1 MEAIEM
7 TLGEID
13 VNEYGSQQLT
23 ATTEVVHLV
32 TPTELVWCREVKVD
46 SATILTANES
56 KNAIEFDPN
65 DANIPLEGEWV
76 TLDTATGE
84 AALAD
89 SGEFAYLV
97 YAGRGRLDVPG
108 STGVTVLSGPNYVAE
123 TTNYVSGTENA
134 AFGVHL
140 YVVAAGGTN
149 SLSTAMPAG
158 GIPVA
163 RFEGYVS
170 RRGTQY
176 IRFRS
181 H

>member
-1 MEAIEM
+1 MAGP
-7 TLGEID
+7 LGEID

-32 TPTELVWCREVKVD
+32 TPTELVWLREAKVD
-46 SATILTANES
+46 STTILSANET
-56 KNAIEFDPN
+56 KGAIDYDPN

-76 TLDTATGE
+76 TFDTATGE
-84 AALAD
+84 AALAA
-89 SGEFAYLV
+89 SGDFAYLV
-97 YAGRGRLDVPG
+97 FAGRGRLDVPG
-108 STGVTVLSGPNYVAE
+108 SAGVTVLSGPNYVAE
-123 TTNYVSGTENA
+123 TTNYVSGTENS
-134 AFGVHL
+134 AFGAHL

-149 SLSTAMPAG
+149 SLTAADPGG
-158 GIPVA
+158 GIPVG

>member
-1 MEAIEM
+1 MEAIKM

-23 ATTEVVHLV
+23 PTTEVVHLV
-32 TPTELVWCREVKVD
+32 TPTALVWLREVKVD
-46 SATILTANES
+46 SATILSANEA
-56 KNAIEFDPN
+56 KNAIDFDPN

-76 TLDTATGE
+76 NMDTATAE

-89 SGEFAYLV
+89 SGEFGYLV
-97 YAGRGRLDVPG
+97 FAGRGRLDVPG
-108 STGVTVLSGPNYVAE
+108 STGVTVLCGPNYVAE
-123 TTNYVSGTENA
+123 TTNYVAGTENA
-134 AFGVHL
+134 AFGVPL
-140 YVVAAGGTN
+140 YILAAGGTN
-149 SLSTAMPAG
+149 SLTTAQPAG

-170 RRGTQY
+170 RRSTQY

-181 H
+181 M